1 MKSSHTLAPLVL
13 RLGLAY
19 VFVTFGCEKIA
30 EWRDWAPMVSGATT
44 DWIAVRTGL
53 TLATLLR
60 LLGYGEIVI
69 AVHLALGFCTRT
81 AAAVAVVLLGAVVV
95 TMGRTGIGV
104 RDVGLLAAAA
114 ALVSLGGGALA
125 LDAYATEPAP

>member
-1 MKSSHTLAPLVL
+1 MKSTHSLAPLVL

-30 EWRDWAPMVSGATT
+30 DWRDWAPMVSGGAT
-44 DWIAVRTGL
+44 DWVAVHTGIA
-53 TLATLLR
+53 LATLLR

-69 AVHLALGFCTRT
+69 AVHLAFGFCTR
-81 AAAVAVVLLGAVVV
+81 AAAALAVVLLGAVVA

-125 LDAYATEPAP
+125 VDAYTTEPTS